1 MDLEKVMQD
10 ASAMVIRA
18 NSPHMTMDQGEARA
32 LLVTYAHRVERLADI
47 LAHTMRDID
56 RELTVFSNLKINIE
70 KKKKA
75 KPSSRDLLVS
85 KIVTVLAYI
94 RANIAL
100 RLLK

>member
-1 MDLEKVMQD
+1 
-10 ASAMVIRA
+10 
-18 NSPHMTMDQGEARA
+18 
-32 LLVTYAHRVERLADI
+32 
-47 LAHTMRDID
+47 MRDID